1 MSSTLLLNASLKNK
15 APAKINL
22 LGYDLVHMKAFFTEI
37 GEKPFRAVQVLKW
50 IHQFGAEDFSQMSN
64 VSQDL
69 RRKLSEIA
77 EIRAPEIVA
86 EQKASDGTIK
96 WLMRLD
102 GGNSIETVY
111 IPEDN
116 RGTLCVSSQ
125 VGCALD
131 CGFCS
136 TAKQGFNRNL
146 TSAEIIAQL
155 WVANRALNPLALKSL
170 ALNSLPSNS
179 LSLNKDASNGAE
191 TGIRHGKVQDSKNR
205 VITNVVLMGM
215 GEPLL
220 NFDNV
225 VEAIHLMLEDNAY
238 GLSKRRVTIS
248 TAGVVPALKRLREEC
263 DVSLA
268 ISLHA
273 PNDQIRNK
281 IVPLNK
287 KYPIKEL
294 LEACQYYFKGDTKKK
309 QFTIEYVMLAG
320 VNDSEKNAHEL
331 ASLLKKLPCK
341 INLIPFNPFP
351 NSEFA
356 CSKMQTINRFKDILY
371 KAGYVTVIRKTRG
384 EDIDAAC
391 GQLAGKVKD
400 KSRRIKVANT
410 E

>member
-1 MSSTLLLNASLKNK
+1 MNSNTSVSQTDPEKV
-15 APAKINL
+15 NL
-22 LGYDLVHMKAFFTEI
+22 LGYDLAHMKAFFSEI
-37 GEKPFRAVQVLKW
+37 SEQPFRAVQVLKW
-50 IHQFGAEDFSQMSN
+50 IHQFGADDFTQMNN
-64 VSQDL
+64 VSKTL
-69 RRKLSEIA
+69 RNKLSNIA
-77 EIRAPEIVA
+77 EIKAPEIIA

-146 TSAEIIAQL
+146 SSAEIIAQL
-155 WVANRALNPLALKSL
+155 WVANRALNPLAQ
-170 ALNSLPSNS
+170 
-179 LSLNKDASNGAE
+179 ASSE
-191 TGIRHGKVQDSKNR
+191 QSKQHGKVQDSKNR

-225 VEAIHLMLEDNAY
+225 VEAIHLMLEDHAY

-248 TAGVVPALKRLREEC
+248 TAGVVPALRRLREVC

-294 LEACQYYFKGDTKKK
+294 LEACQHYFSGDTKKK
-309 QFTIEYVMLAG
+309 QFTVEYVMLAG
-320 VNDSEKNAHEL
+320 INDSEKNAREL
-331 ASLLKKLPCK
+331 AVLLKKLPCK

-351 NSEFA
+351 NSEFD
-356 CSKMQTINRFKDILY
+356 CSTMQTINRFKDILY
-371 KAGYVTVIRKTRG
+371 KAGYVAVIRKTRG

-400 KSRRIKVANT
+400 KSRRITFKAIAKEKTVSKTRNKIG
-410 E
+410 

>member
-1 MSSTLLLNASLKNK
+1 MTNTIAIQSPVEDDSQ
-15 APAKINL
+15 KINL
-22 LGYDLVHMKAFFTEI
+22 LGYDLPHMQSFFSEI

-50 IHQFGAEDFSQMSN
+50 IHQFGVDDFDQMSN
-64 VSQDL
+64 VSQAL
-69 RRKLSEIA
+69 RSRLKEIA
-77 EIRAPEIVA
+77 VIRAPEVVM

-102 GGNSIETVY
+102 GGNSIETVF

-136 TAKQGFNRNL
+136 TARQGFNRNL

-155 WVANRALNPLALKSL
+155 WVANRMLHTYERDQESRSELQNPQNESRRA
-170 ALNSLPSNS
+170 
-179 LSLNKDASNGAE
+179 
-191 TGIRHGKVQDSKNR
+191 
-205 VITNVVLMGM
+205 ITNVVLMGM

-225 VEAIHLMLEDNAY
+225 VEAVHLMLEDNAY

-268 ISLHA
+268 LSLHA
-273 PNDQIRNK
+273 PNDKTRDN

-287 KYPIKEL
+287 KYPIKEV
-294 LEACQYYFKGDTKKK
+294 LEGCRHYFSGDTKKK

-320 VNDSEKNAHEL
+320 INDSDKDAHEL
-331 ASLLKKLPCK
+331 ARLLRKLPCK

-351 NSEFA
+351 ESEYV
-356 CSKMQTINRFKDILY
+356 CSKMQIIKRFKDILQ

-384 EDIDAAC
+384 DDIDAAC

-400 KSRRIKVANT
+400 KSRRVT
-410 E
+410 Q

>member
-1 MSSTLLLNASLKNK
+1 MMSSTLLSKAQLLNTTS
-15 APAKINL
+15 AKINL
-22 LGYDLVHMKAFFTEI
+22 LGYDLAHMKAFFTEI

-50 IHQFGAEDFSQMSN
+50 IHQFGADDFSLMSN
-64 VSQDL
+64 VSQTL
-69 RRKLSEIA
+69 RNRLNDIA
-77 EIRAPEIVA
+77 EIRAPEIIA
-86 EQKASDGTIK
+86 EQRARDGTIK

-102 GGNSIETVY
+102 GGNSIETVF

-155 WVANRALNPLALKSL
+155 WVANRALNPLAQQQI
-170 ALNSLPSNS
+170 AE
-179 LSLNKDASNGAE
+179 NGVAAA
-191 TGIRHGKVQDSKNR
+191 TQHGKVQDSKNR

-225 VEAIHLMLEDNAY
+225 VEAIHLMLEDHAY

-294 LEACQYYFKGDTKKK
+294 LAACQYYFSGDTKKK

-320 VNDSEKNAHEL
+320 VNDSDKNAREL
-331 ASLLKKLPCK
+331 VNLLKKLPCK

-351 NSEFA
+351 DSEFE
-356 CSKMQTINRFKDILY
+356 CSTMQTINRFKDILY

-400 KSRRIKVANT
+400 KSRRIKYGNA

>member
-1 MSSTLLLNASLKNK
+1 LISCTARKGFSPISEK
-15 APAKINL
+15 KINL
-22 LGYDLVHMKAFFTEI
+22 LGYDLVQMKAFFAEI
-37 GEKPFRAVQVLKW
+37 GEKPFRAVQLIKW
-50 IHQFGAEDFSQMSN
+50 IHQFGVDDFSQMSN
-64 VSQDL
+64 VSKAL
-69 RRKLSEIA
+69 RSKLALIA
-77 EIRAPEIVA
+77 EIKAPEIIM

-102 GGNSIETVY
+102 GGNSIETVF

-146 TSAEIIAQL
+146 SSAEIIAQL
-155 WVANRALNPLALKSL
+155 WIANKALNQFAVNEEGISL
-170 ALNSLPSNS
+170 Q
-179 LSLNKDASNGAE
+179 
-191 TGIRHGKVQDSKNR
+191 KVQDSRHR

-225 VEAIHLMLEDNAY
+225 VAAIHLMLEDHAY

-273 PNDQIRNK
+273 PNDRIRDQ

-294 LEACQYYFKGDTKKK
+294 LDACQFYFKGDTKKK
-309 QFTIEYVMLAG
+309 QFTVEYVMLAG
-320 VNDSEKNAHEL
+320 INDSAENAREL
-331 ASLLKKLPCK
+331 AVLLKNLPCK

-351 NSEFA
+351 DSEFN
-356 CSKMQTINRFKDILY
+356 CSKMQVINSFKDILY
-371 KAGYVTVIRKTRG
+371 KAGYVAVVRKTRG
-384 EDIDAAC
+384 DDIDAAC

-400 KSRRIKVANT
+400 KSRRLN
-410 E
+410 

>member
-1 MSSTLLLNASLKNK
+1 MTNSIILPTPSIDDHAK
-15 APAKINL
+15 KINL
-22 LGYDLVHMKAFFTEI
+22 LGYDLAHMKTFFAEI
-37 GEKPFRAVQVLKW
+37 GEKPFRAVQVIKW
-50 IHQFGAEDFSQMSN
+50 IHQFGVNDFDQMTN
-64 VSQDL
+64 VSQAL
-69 RRKLSEIA
+69 RSKLKEIA
-77 EIRAPEIVA
+77 IIRAPEIVA

-102 GGNSIETVY
+102 GGNSIETVF

-116 RGTLCVSSQ
+116 RGTLCISSQ

-146 TSAEIIAQL
+146 TSDEIIAQL
-155 WVANRALNPLALKSL
+155 WVANHMLHTFEQDDTQSNVVRNKQNESRRA
-170 ALNSLPSNS
+170 
-179 LSLNKDASNGAE
+179 
-191 TGIRHGKVQDSKNR
+191 
-205 VITNVVLMGM
+205 ITNVVLMGM

-225 VEAIHLMLEDNAY
+225 VEAVHLMLEDNAY

-268 ISLHA
+268 LSLHA
-273 PNDQIRNK
+273 PNDVIRDN

-287 KYPIKEL
+287 KYPIKEV
-294 LEACQYYFKGDTKKK
+294 LEACRHYFDGDTKKK

-320 VNDSEKNAHEL
+320 VNDSDKEAYEL
-331 ASLLKKLPCK
+331 AHLLRKLPCK

-351 NSEFA
+351 ESEFA
-356 CSKMQTINRFKDILY
+356 CSKMQIIKRFKDILQ

-384 EDIDAAC
+384 DDIDAAC

-400 KSRRIKVANT
+400 KSRRVT
-410 E
+410 Q

>member
-1 MSSTLLLNASLKNK
+1 MSSNSKIIVSQSS
-15 APAKINL
+15 PAKINL
-22 LGYDLVHMKAFFTEI
+22 LGYDLAHMKAFFTEI

-50 IHQFGAEDFSQMSN
+50 IHQFGVDDFAQMTN
-64 VSQDL
+64 VSQAL
-69 RRKLSEIA
+69 RNKLADIA
-77 EIRAPEIVA
+77 QIKAPEIIM

-146 TSAEIIAQL
+146 SSAEIIAQL
-155 WVANRALNPLALKSL
+155 WIANRTLNQFA
-170 ALNSLPSNS
+170 ANNE
-179 LSLNKDASNGAE
+179 E
-191 TGIRHGKVQDSKNR
+191 TTTAKKVQDSKR
-205 VITNVVLMGM
+205 RIITNVVLMGM

-225 VEAIHLMLEDNAY
+225 VEAIHLMLEDHAY

-273 PNDQIRNK
+273 PNDQIRDQ

-294 LEACQYYFKGDTKKK
+294 LEACRFYFSGDTKKK

-320 VNDSEKNAHEL
+320 INDSEKNAREL
-331 ASLLKKLPCK
+331 AALLKKLPCK

-351 NSEFA
+351 DSEFE
-356 CSKMQTINRFKDILY
+356 CSKLQTINRFKDILY
-371 KAGYVTVIRKTRG
+371 KAGYVAVVRKTRG
-384 EDIDAAC
+384 DDIDAAC

-400 KSRRIKVANT
+400 KSRRLNPGIQP
-410 E
+410 

>member
-1 MSSTLLLNASLKNK
+1 MVFLCYIYKVLPMTSSLNKVSEKT
-15 APAKINL
+15 NL
-22 LGYDLVHMKAFFTEI
+22 LGYDLAHMKAFFTKI

-50 IHQFGAEDFSQMSN
+50 IHQFGADDFSQMTN

-69 RRKLSEIA
+69 RKKLSDIA
-77 EIRAPEIVA
+77 EIRPPEIIA

-96 WLMRLD
+96 WLMHLE
-102 GGNSIETVY
+102 GGNSIETVF

-146 TSAEIIAQL
+146 TSSEIIAQL
-155 WVANRALNPLALKSL
+155 WVANRALNPLAQ
-170 ALNSLPSNS
+170 
-179 LSLNKDASNGAE
+179 AE
-191 TGIRHGKVQDSKNR
+191 HGKVQDSKNR

-225 VEAIHLMLEDNAY
+225 VEAIHLMLEDHAY
-238 GLSKRRVTIS
+238 GLSKRRVTLS

-273 PNDQIRNK
+273 PNDEIRNK

-294 LEACQYYFKGDTKKK
+294 LEACQHYFSGDTKKK

-320 VNDSEKNAHEL
+320 INDSEKNAREL

-351 NSEFA
+351 NSEFD

-371 KAGYVTVIRKTRG
+371 KAGYVAVIRKTRG

-400 KSRRIKVANT
+400 KSRRIKIVKA